1 MPASDAGASVTRDGE
16 ALRFAGALVR
26 DQVPA
31 LWRQALPLVGGARR
45 FDLAG
50 ASRVDSAGVAL
61 LAELATLAGRGGG
74 GGAGDGVAHAGVLI
88 EGHPPGLAE
97 LRAAYRLKPDLD
109 FA

>member
-1 MPASDAGASVTRDGE
+1 MPASDPGASVTRDGE
-16 ALRFAGALVR
+16 TLRFAGALVR
-26 DQVPA
+26 GQATA
-31 LWRQALPLVGGARR
+31 LWRQALPLLGGARR

-61 LAELATLAGRGGG
+61 LAELAALAAGG
-74 GGAGDGVAHAGVLI
+74 GGAGGAIVI

>member
-1 MPASDAGASVTRDGE
+1 MPASDAAASVTRDGE
-16 ALRFAGALVR
+16 TLRFAGALVR
-26 DQVPA
+26 GQATA

-61 LAELATLAGRGGG
+61 LAELAALAAGGN
-74 GGAGDGVAHAGVLI
+74 GGAPGDAIVI

>member
-74 GGAGDGVAHAGVLI
+74 GAGDGVAHPGVLI

>member
-16 ALRFAGALVR
+16 TLRFAGALVR
-26 DQVPA
+26 SQATA

-61 LAELATLAGRGGG
+61 LAELAALAAG
-74 GGAGDGVAHAGVLI
+74 GGATSDAIARAGVVI

>member
-1 MPASDAGASVTRDGE
+1 MPATEAGASVTRDGE
-16 ALRFAGALVR
+16 ALRFAGALLR

-31 LWRQALPLVGGARR
+31 LWRQALPLAAGTRR

-61 LAELATLAGRGGG
+61 LAELAARA
-74 GGAGDGVAHAGVLI
+74 GGAVAI
-88 EGHPPGLAE
+88 EGEPAGLAE
-97 LRAAYRLKPDLD
+97 LRAAYRLQSDLD

>member
-1 MPASDAGASVTRDGE
+1 MPASDAPAAARATRDGDT
-16 ALRFAGALVR
+16 LRFDGALSR

-31 LWRQALPLVGGARR
+31 LWRQALPLVAGARR

-61 LAELATLAGRGGG
+61 LAELAARAGGTV
-74 GGAGDGVAHAGVLI
+74 AIDG
-88 EGHPPGLAE
+88 EPPGLAE
-97 LRAAYRLKPDLD
+97 LRAAYRLKVDLD

>member
-1 MPASDAGASVTRDGE
+1 MPASDPGASVTRDGE
-16 ALRFAGALVR
+16 TLRFAGALVR
-26 DQVPA
+26 GQATA

-61 LAELATLAGRGGG
+61 LAELAALAAGGSGSGGG
-74 GGAGDGVAHAGVLI
+74 RRDAIVI